1 MTTSPSC
8 FAAESL
14 TTPSLCLCRLS
25 ISKIKPE
32 RVVDPSLNLLGLLHP
47 SDVILQPA
55 YLVHVFPVICFYPS
69 FKLVSLQLLD
79 TRLPSAV
86 LAVLDVLL
94 GDPLEAPPLLRQTH
108 DPVSVQLLVEILVSL
123 ITLYR
128 SDCLRR
134 SLMFLIRCFR
144 AFE

>member
-47 SDVILQPA
+47 SVRCDSSTGISCSCVSRDLFLPFVQTPLPPA
-55 YLVHVFPVICFYPS
+55 S
-69 FKLVSLQLLD
+69 
-79 TRLPSAV
+79 R
-86 LAVLDVLL
+86 
-94 GDPLEAPPLLRQTH
+94 
-108 DPVSVQLLVEILVSL
+108 
-123 ITLYR
+123 
-128 SDCLRR
+128 
-134 SLMFLIRCFR
+134 
-144 AFE
+144 

>member
-69 FKLVSLQLLD
+69 LKLISLQ
-79 TRLPSAV
+79 
-86 LAVLDVLL
+86 LL

-123 ITLYR
+123 QRSLVITLYR

>member
-1 MTTSPSC
+1 M
-8 FAAESL
+8 FQ
-14 TTPSLCLCRLS
+14 
-25 ISKIKPE
+25 
-32 RVVDPSLNLLGLLHP
+32 VVDPSLNLLGLLHP

-69 FKLVSLQLLD
+69 FKLVSLH
-79 TRLPSAV
+79 
-86 LAVLDVLL
+86 LL

-108 DPVSVQLLVEILVSL
+108 DPLSVQLLVEILVSL